1 MLLSSRRPLTVAAVL
16 LGLGLS
22 VQAQA
27 GVNNIVMTTA
37 SPNPANAGQLV
48 TLTTTVTGTGGAC
61 TEPTGT
67 VTFLNQGGV
76 IPVPGNPVTLTPGT
90 PSTAILQTTL
100 PVGANNLISAN
111 YSGDVMCGTNSGG
124 AVTEDITNLVTVPT
138 LAEWGKIGFAGL
150 LLLGG
155 LGFLARRARN
165 NGAR

>member
-1 MLLSSRRPLTVAAVL
+1 MHLSSRRSLTAAAIL

-27 GVNNIVMTTA
+27 GVANTSVGLTVL
-37 SPNPANAGQLV
+37 PNPASVGQQV
-48 TLTTTVTGTGGAC
+48 TLTATVTGTGVC

-67 VTFLNQGGV
+67 VTFVNGAAEIV
-76 IPVPGNPVTLTPGT
+76 AAGNPATLTPGT
-90 PSTAILQTTL
+90 PISTAILQTTL
-100 PVGANNLISAN
+100 PLGENLITAN
-111 YSGDVMCGTNSGG
+111 YSG
-124 AVTEDITNLVTVPT
+124 AVSCSPGSALGLEDIINALPTVPT

-155 LGFLARRARN
+155 VGVLARRARN